1 MRNSDLPEWIHKIA
15 AAVLESLIPPQPF
28 PPADEQE
35 FRTAHA
41 KRILPYR
48 RATLLITLF
57 TWSIFA
63 YWDWISYQEQNW
75 TYTTGM
81 FIAIMA
87 IRLAGAIVIGIC
99 LVLFWTREI
108 HDENIATAIGISM
121 CAFCCF
127 GVVAMLFIIPTPINY
142 QLYFF
147 GLILTVVFT
156 FGLSYFLAR
165 PLIILAATIAC
176 FLVVSN
182 LYHPIFGSEFTF
194 AAFFYYFCFNFFG
207 VSYAV
212 RFEVS
217 ERERFMRE
225 RALEEQ
231 RQLAIE
237 ASARA
242 KQEAQN
248 AQFERERSVEIMT
261 AAAQQRERLIN
272 LLKLK
277 NDERERFIRAA
288 YHDTMQPLAAI
299 GAQTVVMKLDPNM
312 TANSAAIEAL
322 NEIERSRRDI
332 AEGIRGIY
340 DLFQWG
346 THEPKLEAVSIHD
359 LFMEIEKRFSEP
371 AKSINLQFRI
381 HASKVSKL
389 HGKSDYAMLKRILE
403 NLVSNAIKY
412 TEKGG
417 IIIGTV
423 GFRETL
429 RIDIWDTGAG
439 IAPDQHQ
446 KIFEEFYQ
454 VDEQAPGIG
463 LGLPIVRLLVERLS
477 GHTLSFRSRLGHGS
491 RFSITLP
498 RCEAPARQYLPPLT
512 ITTSTASLTG
522 AYVIVVENNKNVL
535 NGLRSLFE
543 SLGCIVRIAV
553 NLKDLKLLI
562 KAAPDRAPD
571 VVISDYR
578 LRNNET
584 GADVVKLIEQHFD
597 WTIVPVVFYSAN
609 LDIPEALLAK
619 PLRYI
624 ERKGIAPD
632 SLIKKIQEAVL
643 SGRDVRARET
653 EEKILS
659 I

>member
-1 MRNSDLPEWIHKIA
+1 MCIIWFMIPSQPSNVMVISIALIIDVVGAMLTWFSFLP
-15 AAVLESLIPPQPF
+15 AVIVSMC
-28 PPADEQE
+28 PPALTLVGSLYLQGDKV
-35 FRTAHA
+35 FLAA
-41 KRILPYR
+41 S
-48 RATLLITLF
+48 TLLFLLTCFGI
-57 TWSIFA
+57 
-63 YWDWISYQEQNW
+63 ISS
-75 TYTTGM
+75 
-81 FIAIMA
+81 
-87 IRLAGAIVIGIC
+87 RKLAG
-99 LVLFWTREI
+99 
-108 HDENIATAIGISM
+108 
-121 CAFCCF
+121 
-127 GVVAMLFIIPTPINY
+127 MLNY
-142 QLYFF
+142 ALQM
-147 GLILTVVFT
+147 
-156 FGLSYFLAR
+156 S
-165 PLIILAATIAC
+165 
-176 FLVVSN
+176 
-182 LYHPIFGSEFTF
+182 
-194 AAFFYYFCFNFFG
+194 
-207 VSYAV
+207 
-212 RFEVS
+212 FE
-217 ERERFMRE
+217 
-225 RALEEQ
+225 LEEQ
-231 RQLAIE
+231 RQIANKERQLAIE

-242 KQEAQN
+242 EQEAHN
-248 AQFERERSVEIMT
+248 AQFERKRSVEIMT

-277 NDERERFIRAA
+277 NEERERFIRAA

-299 GAQTVVMKLDPNM
+299 GAQTVVMKLDPGLTTNGP
-312 TANSAAIEAL
+312 AIEAL

-346 THEPKLEAVSIHD
+346 AHEPKLEAVSIHD
-359 LFMEIEKRFSEP
+359 LLMEIEKRFSEP

-381 HASKVSKL
+381 HPSKVSKL
-389 HGKSDYAMLKRILE
+389 HGNSDYAMLKRVLE

-412 TEKGG
+412 TEQGG
-417 IIIGTV
+417 IVIGAV

-498 RCEAPARQYLPPLT
+498 RCEAPTRLDQSPLT
-512 ITTSTASLTG
+512 ATTSAAPLTG

-553 NLKDLKLLI
+553 NLKDLQQLI
-562 KAAPDRAPD
+562 EAAPDRAPD

-632 SLIKKIQEAVL
+632 SLITKVQEAVL
-643 SGRDVRARET
+643 SGRNVRTREI
-653 EEKILS
+653 EEKALS
-659 I
+659 S

>member
-1 MRNSDLPEWIHKIA
+1 MNNAEKKFHDQIEVERIWIATEQGKYVFFSMLLVSTFLILGLWDSAPPDLLLLWF
-15 AAVLESLIPPQPF
+15 SLL
-28 PPADEQE
+28 
-35 FRTAHA
+35 TS
-41 KRILPYR
+41 LN
-48 RATLLITLF
+48 LF
-57 TWSIFA
+57 TWMLLRFYHDRKKALIANIQKFKYILLFKCLLTGLCWVMCIVWFMIPSQPSNVMIISIALIIDVVGAMLTWFSFLPA
-63 YWDWISYQEQNW
+63 VIVSMCPPALTLVGSLFLQGDKVFLAASTLLFLLTCFGIISS
-75 TYTTGM
+75 
-81 FIAIMA
+81 
-87 IRLAGAIVIGIC
+87 RKLAG
-99 LVLFWTREI
+99 
-108 HDENIATAIGISM
+108 
-121 CAFCCF
+121 
-127 GVVAMLFIIPTPINY
+127 MLNY
-142 QLYFF
+142 ALQM
-147 GLILTVVFT
+147 
-156 FGLSYFLAR
+156 S
-165 PLIILAATIAC
+165 
-176 FLVVSN
+176 
-182 LYHPIFGSEFTF
+182 
-194 AAFFYYFCFNFFG
+194 
-207 VSYAV
+207 
-212 RFEVS
+212 FE
-217 ERERFMRE
+217 
-225 RALEEQ
+225 LEEQ
-231 RQLAIE
+231 RQIANKERQQAIE

-242 KQEAQN
+242 EQEAQN
-248 AQFERERSVEIMT
+248 AQFERKRSVEIMT

-277 NDERERFIRAA
+277 NEERERFIRAA

-299 GAQTVVMKLDPNM
+299 GAQTVVMKLDPNL
-312 TANSAAIEAL
+312 TVNGSAIEAL

-346 THEPKLEAVSIHD
+346 AHEPKLEAVSIHD

-381 HASKVSKL
+381 HPSKVSKL

-417 IIIGTV
+417 IVIGAV
-423 GFRETL
+423 GFCETL
-429 RIDIWDTGAG
+429 RIDIRDTGAG

-463 LGLPIVRLLVERLS
+463 LGLPIVRLLIERLS
-477 GHTLSFRSRLGHGS
+477 GHTLSFHSLLDHGS

-498 RCEAPARQYLPPLT
+498 RCEAPARLNQSPLT
-512 ITTSTASLTG
+512 ATTSTASVTG

-553 NLKDLKLLI
+553 NLKDLQQLI
-562 KAAPDRAPD
+562 EAAPDRAPD

-609 LDIPEALLAK
+609 LDIPKELLAK
-619 PLRYI
+619 PLRFI

-632 SLIKKIQEAVL
+632 SLIAKVQEAVL
-643 SGRDVRARET
+643 SGRDIRAREI
-653 EEKILS
+653 EERILS
-659 I
+659 G